1 MENKKVGWLILGI
14 ATAMGILVWI
24 FNSLMQS
31 IINQNCIM
39 GIECVMHD
47 TANTQLWLGLS
58 IVMVIAS
65 IGIYIMFSKSEE
77 KIIIKKIKERQKKKV
92 IETSSLDADEKK
104 TIKMIQE
111 EGNAMFQKDLMEK
124 LQIGKVKMTRLL
136 DKLESKQ
143 FIIRK
148 RRGMNNI
155 VVLKN

>member
-14 ATAMGILVWI
+14 ATAMGILVGI

>member
-14 ATAMGILVWI
+14 ATAMGILVGI

-124 LQIGKVKMTRLL
+124 LQIGKVKMTRL
-136 DKLESKQ
+136 
-143 FIIRK
+143 
-148 RRGMNNI
+148 
-155 VVLKN
+155 

>member
-143 FIIRK
+143 FILRK

-155 VVLKN
+155 VVLKE